1 MVANRQDAWTEEED
15 LLLAET
21 VLRHIREGGTQLAGF
36 EEVAEKLSRTS
47 AACGFRWNSTIRR
60 KYEAEIK
67 MAKRK
72 RVSSRQRYRKEQHE
86 QDLQKKEISFY
97 KKNESSMQRA
107 TPPNINMDMIIAYLQ
122 ELGDKQADH
131 QHVHALTDENRQLRA
146 RLEALEKEKETIAK
160 DYRALIDIMERAR
173 HLTVDRAGE
182 TQKSM

>member
-1 MVANRQDAWTEEED
+1 
-15 LLLAET
+15 
-21 VLRHIREGGTQLAGF
+21 
-36 EEVAEKLSRTS
+36 
-47 AACGFRWNSTIRR
+47 
-60 KYEAEIK
+60 
-67 MAKRK
+67 
-72 RVSSRQRYRKEQHE
+72 
-86 QDLQKKEISFY
+86 
-97 KKNESSMQRA
+97 MQRA